1 MGDLVKSARVI
12 EIEHR
17 SGEWAAFRD
26 ELLKVFKRTKTED
39 GGDKITLYPVNSECD
54 GVYIEVA
61 FNRDRQ
67 SFAASYA
74 VTLWGRLVEPEGRVN
89 FNRRSILTA
98 ETIPEVASHIET
110 ALLEIQLIKSNVI

>member
-1 MGDLVKSARVI
+1 MGDLVKSAR
-12 EIEHR
+12 EIEVEYR

-39 GGDKITLYPVNSECD
+39 GGDKITLYPADSECD
-54 GVYIEVA
+54 GAYIEVA

-89 FNRRSILTA
+89 FNRRSILNA

-110 ALLEIQLIKSNVI
+110 ALLEIQLIKSNEI